1 MQNYRL
7 SCDQMQT
14 VLFEVEMILNNR
26 PLTYVYTDKIENAL
40 TPNNLLFSRILTS
53 TSDRNKTIQFSTQL
67 LINFGIDGTSST
79 L

>member
-53 TSDRNKTIQFSTQL
+53 TTDRNKTIQFSTQL